1 MLDAVAV
8 VCVVFVL
15 HVLHDFPRTVSSC
28 SLAFGIIPNCVNI
41 ALFSPFNT
49 LQEAENSIV
58 LGDTLGPTLTRDTLW
73 QLSEERRSVAGA
85 QASFLKR

>member
-58 LGDTLGPTLTRDTLW
+58 LGDTLGH
-73 QLSEERRSVAGA
+73 LSEERRTVAGA
-85 QASFLKR
+85 QASFLKRRYMKSQ